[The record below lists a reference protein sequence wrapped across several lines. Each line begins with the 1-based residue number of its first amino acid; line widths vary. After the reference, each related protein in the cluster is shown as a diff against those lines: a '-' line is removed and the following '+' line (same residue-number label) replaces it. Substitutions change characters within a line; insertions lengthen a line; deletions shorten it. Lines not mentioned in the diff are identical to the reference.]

1 MNDYDEQLHN
11 MVTTTNGGESTHRI
25 TLNIRLPGEKN
36 VHPMQCAQQLFIAD
50 FCQNIEQY
58 LPIKHDHDASEYG
71 LFIADHQH
79 PSRSY
84 WLDPSK
90 TLNYYLLKN
99 EVRKERLAHVQKFLF
114 RVI

>member
-1 MNDYDEQLHN
+1 
-11 MVTTTNGGESTHRI
+11 MVTTTNGSSSTHRI

-36 VHPMQCAQQLFIAD
+36 VHPMQFDQQILIAD
-50 FCQNIEQY
+50 LCQNIEQY

-71 LFIADHQH
+71 LFIPDNQH

-84 WLDPSK
+84 WFDSNK

-99 EVRKERLAHVQKFLF
+99 EVTRTISICANVIC
-114 RVI
+114 RVIV